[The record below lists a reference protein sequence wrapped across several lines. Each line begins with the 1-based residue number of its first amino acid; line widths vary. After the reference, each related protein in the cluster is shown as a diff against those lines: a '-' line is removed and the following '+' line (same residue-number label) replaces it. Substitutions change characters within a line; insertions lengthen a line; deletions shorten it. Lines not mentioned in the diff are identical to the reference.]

1 MGELNIEN
9 ITSEDIE
16 ALIIGLLCNMSLKVF
31 DNGMSIADNVLA
43 NLNLE

>member
-1 MGELNIEN
+1 MGELSVEN

-16 ALIIGLLCNMSLKVF
+16 ALIIGLLCNMSLKVY